1 MRGWSAQERLRG
13 KESSSR
19 PGAAESVKQR
29 ISGGDVEEVRPH
41 SRKARRVF
49 YAPAKEGFQSNR
61 GDVEERRPQKEI
73 RRRFVHA
80 KGLHRQDKTTSFL
93 LRCGIYKGGT
103 KRRHFN
109 DRPGQPMAMQEVG
122 EKTRQ
127 ASRRKGKR
135 KGTKHTRQNVT
146 SSHRPLTFLLVSK
159 IYQYSK

>member
-61 GDVEERRPQKEI
+61 DDVEERRPQKEI
-73 RRRFVHA
+73 RRIFVHA
-80 KGLHRQDKTTSFL
+80 KGLHRQDKTTSFCCGVGFIREVRNEVVL
-93 LRCGIYKGGT
+93 MTAQVNQWRC
-103 KRRHFN
+103 RRL
-109 DRPGQPMAMQEVG
+109 G
-122 EKTRQ
+122 KKRQ

-135 KGTKHTRQNVT
+135 KGTKHTRQNV
-146 SSHRPLTFLLVSK
+146 SSSYRTLTFLLDSK